1 MQALDKKLE
10 DNSHIEH
17 QVEQLQQDL
26 CVSDKEK
33 NQTVSKL
40 NKAEQHIRVLTATVD
55 TLSAVSN
62 LWMDLRCCATDSLF
76 AVLLWI

>member
-1 MQALDKKLE
+1 MQALDKKVE
-10 DNSHIEH
+10 DNSHIEL

-26 CVSDKEK
+26 CVCDKEK

-40 NKAEQHIRVLTATVD
+40 NKAEQHIRMLAATVD

-62 LWMDLRCCATDSLF
+62 L
-76 AVLLWI
+76 

>member
-26 CVSDKEK
+26 CASDKEK
-33 NQTVSKL
+33 NQTVSML

-55 TLSAVSN
+55 ALSAVSN
-62 LWMDLRCCATDSLF
+62 L
-76 AVLLWI
+76 

>member
-10 DNSHIEH
+10 DNSRIER
-17 QVEQLQQDL
+17 QVVQLQQDL

-33 NQTVSKL
+33 NQTVSRL
-40 NKAEQHIRVLTATVD
+40 NKAEEHIRVLTATVD

-62 LWMDLRCCATDSLF
+62 L
-76 AVLLWI
+76 